1 MNDAVDCFQSYVNL
15 IFLLIFESV
24 ELIFWAL
31 GRMRNLKHKAP
42 LQFYSTVNVFISPS
56 FLI

>member
-15 IFLLIFESV
+15 IFPLIFESV
-24 ELIFWAL
+24 ELIFWAF
-31 GRMRNLKHKAP
+31 GRLRNLKHKAP
-42 LQFYSTVNVFISPS
+42 SQFYSTVNVFISSS